1 MSLEKLGEAYFCHRW
16 RLIQRLTI
24 GQSVGGKIQDSQRR
38 KTCNICLSQTD
49 LISLMWLFPVASI
62 FLQMAWFCSSFWLKT
77 FHYVIITHLKKIH
90 STVKGHLDLV
100 PNLCIVKS
108 YSKYLWPN
116 ISCKVQRVP
125 PAIPLHTKG
134 QAHWLIQNWVLA

>member
-1 MSLEKLGEAYFCHRW
+1 MSLEKLGEAYFLPQMEINPETHNWSKCRGKNPG
-16 RLIQRLTI
+16 LTKEKNL
-24 GQSVGGKIQDSQRR
+24 QY
-38 KTCNICLSQTD
+38 LSFSD
-49 LISLMWLFPVASI
+49 WLN
-62 FLQMAWFCSSFWLKT
+62 FLN
-77 FHYVIITHLKKIH
+77 VIISSRIHFPANGMILFFFLAENFPLCNYNTFKKIH